1 MEIFDFVRFRAN
13 GGASRLA
20 DALTPTWAFERSV
33 GTSKW
38 LLSSF
43 TFEIYL
49 ALMTYELAVASHFI
63 HSTEFGASGK
73 TQEMLFVTPP
83 HSVAASDFLT
93 ERMLTIY
100 SVSSVIT
107 LDELLHLLETNRF
120 ISVHYITI
128 HRELERAG
136 VSPKKLKCIAL
147 RERRG
152 ETSNFCRKDC
162 SV

>member
-1 MEIFDFVRFRAN
+1 M
-13 GGASRLA
+13 
-20 DALTPTWAFERSV
+20 
-33 GTSKW
+33 
-38 LLSSF
+38 
-43 TFEIYL
+43 FEIYI
-49 ALMTYELAVASHFI
+49 ALMTYELTVASQFVL
-63 HSTEFGASGK
+63 STEFGASGK